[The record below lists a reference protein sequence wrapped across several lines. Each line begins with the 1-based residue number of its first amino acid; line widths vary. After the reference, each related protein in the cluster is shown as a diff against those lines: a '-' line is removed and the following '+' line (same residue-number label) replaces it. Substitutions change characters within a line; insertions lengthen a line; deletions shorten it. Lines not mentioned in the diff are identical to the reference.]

1 MVLSNISFRRK
12 LLEKKARQTVY
23 SKNNFAIL
31 FMLFI
36 TTLVFCDYALV
47 RESSLLIVEKIDVS
61 VLSEH
66 GDNDFW

>member
-1 MVLSNISFRRK
+1 LVLSNISFRRK